1 MPLLPQQ
8 SNNLNDILL
17 PYTNPNNPTTTQNQ
31 YVGLGVLNLENLF
44 TNYPELDTPTTQEIY
59 SELSE
64 NYQQDAKSLEDK
76 KKIVQRGLIWAGIS
90 SLIIGLFLYFNKAS
104 FTAYL
109 VLLIVFPSMYY
120 VGANLIKK

>member
-1 MPLLPQQ
+1 MP
-8 SNNLNDILL
+8 NTLNDILL
-17 PYTNPNNPTTTQNQ
+17 PYTNPNNTTNTQNQ

-44 TNYPELDTPTTQEIY
+44 TNYPELNTPSTQDLY

-90 SLIIGLFLYFNKAS
+90 SLIVGLFLYFNKAS

-120 VGANLIKK
+120 VGANLVKK